1 MRFLKFLHFLPLRAA
16 LAAASL
22 LTPFCAQAQGGP
34 PPPPQPLGPPPV
46 PAGNPITAAKVALG
60 QTLFWDEQLSLTGTV
75 ACGTCHRSAAGG
87 SDPRSA
93 SVLAPSVNPGFD
105 NVFGTPDDVRGSLGV
120 PAHGADG
127 LYAASASFGL
137 GAQVG
142 RRKSPSAVGAA
153 YAPLL
158 FWDGRAGGT
167 FADPVTGSVILQA
180 GGALENQSL
189 APMLDSAEMA
199 YSGATVAA
207 LPARVAG
214 AAPLA
219 LAENVPPALAQ
230 WLGTRDYPALFAE
243 AFGTPAITPA
253 RMALAIATYERTL
266 APTQTPFDA
275 ENGGTPSLTAQELQ
289 GRQLFV
295 ANDCAACH
303 AGALLSDQQFHYIGV
318 RPPAEDLGRFAQ
330 TSNPA
335 DRGAFRTPSLRNVEL
350 RAPYM
355 HDGRFATLADV
366 VDFYDRGGDFN
377 APNKDPRVR
386 PRGLTPQQK
395 AAIVAFL
402 RRPLTD
408 PRAMAET
415 APFDRPRLFGEGARV
430 PVVAGAGVA
439 GGNGVPAIVALEPAL
454 LGSQNFTVALANAP
468 AGATARLVV
477 AHADPG
483 TDPAPATGDV
493 YDATIV
499 VAANG
504 TASLNVELAPP
515 RVRSGDTIRGRW
527 YVAGGVSPVF
537 SAPVFG
543 NDALSRD
550 GFE

>member
-1 MRFLKFLHFLPLRAA
+1 MKLFALALACVAVDASAQALRA
-16 LAAASL
+16 
-22 LTPFCAQAQGGP
+22 
-34 PPPPQPLGPPPV
+34 LGPPPV
-46 PAGNPITAAKVALG
+46 PAGNPLTRERIELG
-60 QTLFWDEQLSLTGTV
+60 RALFWDEQLSGTGTV
-75 ACGTCHRSAAGG
+75 ACGTCHRPAAGG
-87 SDPRSA
+87 SDPRN
-93 SVLAPSVNPGFD
+93 LAGAAVANPGFD
-105 NVFGTPDDVRGSLGV
+105 LAFGTADDVRGSPGV
-120 PAHGADG
+120 PLHARDG
-127 LYAASASFGL
+127 RYLGDPVFGF
-137 GAQVG
+137 APQVG
-142 RRKSPSAVGAA
+142 GRRSPSAVAAA
-153 YAPLL
+153 YASSL
-158 FWDGRAGGT
+158 FWDGRAGGR
-167 FADPVTGSVILQA
+167 FVDPDTGTVLLET
-180 GGALENQSL
+180 GGALENQAL
-189 APMLDSAEMA
+189 APIANDVEMA
-199 YSGATVAA
+199 HVGTQLRDVAG
-207 LPARVAG
+207 RVAR
-214 AAPLA
+214 ARPLA
-219 LAENVPPALAQ
+219 LADQLPPALASFI
-230 WLGTRDYPALFAE
+230 GDDGYPALFAR
-243 AFGTPAITPA
+243 AFGTREVTPA
-253 RMALAIATYERTL
+253 RIAMAVASYERTL
-266 APTQTPFDA
+266 VPDATPLDR
-275 ENGGTPSLTAQELQ
+275 ELAGQ
-289 GRQLFV
+289 PALGADERDGLAVFRGAGCV
-295 ANDCAACH
+295 DCH
-303 AGALLSDQQFHYIGV
+303 GGALLSDDAFHNLGL
-318 RPPAEDLGRFAQ
+318 RPDEEDVGRAA
-330 TSNPA
+330 TSGDDR